1 MRLSWVFGAALAGVV
16 AFGFGLAS
24 NLTVH
29 RVMPPVTLEQTMPNT
44 RPPAPPKLTVVI
56 DPGHGGI
63 DSGMSSRWV
72 TEKTVALDVSLKL
85 RARLEANG
93 VRVIL
98 TRTGDSVRQG
108 QNGCDKRC
116 DLEARANFASADRN
130 VFVSVHVNAAA
141 SSQANGVEV
150 YTFGQSLDAAT
161 LAKAQRENGGGDIGR
176 ALTAQATTL
185 ARNLLNDQLA
195 QLNLAFS
202 ARLADHTLQA
212 LVARTGA
219 RNLGRK
225 RAAFWVIR
233 RSRIPAVLVEI
244 GFGSN
249 PVEGAKL
256 ATQAYRSRVAQG
268 IAEGVLEF
276 LGR

>member
-1 MRLSWVFGAALAGVV
+1 
-16 AFGFGLAS
+16 
-24 NLTVH
+24 
-29 RVMPPVTLEQTMPNT
+29 MPNLEQTQPNN

-56 DPGHGGI
+56 DPGHGGV

-72 TEKTVALDVSLKL
+72 TEKNVTLDVSLKL
-85 RARLEANG
+85 RALLEASG
-93 VRVIL
+93 VRVVL
-98 TRTGDSVRQG
+98 SRSADTARQG

-116 DLEARANFASADRN
+116 DLEARANLASPDRN
-130 VFVSVHVNAAA
+130 AFVSVHVNAAA
-141 SSQANGVEV
+141 SSSANGVEI

-161 LAKAQRENGGGDIGR
+161 LAKAQRENGGGDVGR
-176 ALTAQATTL
+176 VLTTQANAL
-185 ARNLLNDQLA
+185 ARDLLDNQLA

-202 ARLADHTLQA
+202 QRLATSTLGG
-212 LVARTGA
+212 LVSKTGA

-225 RAAFWVIR
+225 TAAFWVIR
-233 RSRIPAVLVEI
+233 RARIPAVLVEI

-249 PVEGAKL
+249 PSEGAKL

-268 IAEGVLEF
+268 LARGLLAF